1 MKKSQLQDLIKEAIS
16 EILNELTIV
25 TPTTQPGEI
34 GDIAKAE
41 NIPDQVVTQAL
52 QAAKKSN
59 KPVKVAE
66 DELKG
71 KGVVTLEED
80 RGIRYKLT
88 DDYEDK
94 IAELPYANSEK
105 RMKWVNGIIEYLDEI
120 GAADITKIAR
130 EKFGLP
136 QPRIADYA
144 RDMIRLGILEPEQEG
159 VTPQFMRPET
169 GEEDGEEGIEGGIE
183 GDMSDERVDAG
194 FPNARV
200 SDEEEPDESELEKTN
215 IAAGGMS
222 DADYEDFMKYTDLE
236 KRLASVKS
244 DILKASKLVP
254 KKPGLRKT
262 SPIGDI
268 DDTSSNEKELQN
280 LRDLKIRLQAK
291 MDDLLAGSE
300 YLQKRREKMTGKKYE
315 PITTPEEDEEDQMN
329 EWMKGR
335 MQYYA
340 GIKK

>member
-16 EILNELTIV
+16 EILNEETFA
-25 TPTTQPGEI
+25 G
-34 GDIAKAE
+34 IASV
-41 NIPDQVVTQAL
+41 DDM
-52 QAAKKSN
+52 KKS
-59 KPVKVAE
+59 KKYSTLTPDAKIAAE
-66 DELKG
+66 DELKR
-71 KGVVTLEED
+71 KGVVTLEGDNINEMA
-80 RGIRYKLT
+80 RGPISYKLA

-105 RMKWVNGIIEYLDEI
+105 RMKWVNGIIEYVDEV
-120 GAADITKIAR
+120 GAANITTIAQ

-169 GEEDGEEGIEGGIE
+169 GEEDGGEEIEGGIE
-183 GDMSDERVDAG
+183 GDMSDEDVEASFAKAMASG
-194 FPNARV
+194 
-200 SDEEEPDESELEKTN
+200 EEEPDAGEIEKAN

-244 DILKASKLVP
+244 DMLKAKRSRP
-254 KKPGLRKT
+254 
-262 SPIGDI
+262 SIGDI
-268 DDTSSNEKELQN
+268 SDQPSNELQN
-280 LRDLKIRLQAK
+280 LRDLKVRLQAK

-300 YLQKRREKMTGKKYE
+300 YLQKRREKMTGKKYD
-315 PITTPEEDEEDQMN
+315 ITTPEEDKEDQMN

>member
-1 MKKSQLQDLIKEAIS
+1 MSRGPIS
-16 EILNELTIV
+16 
-25 TPTTQPGEI
+25 
-34 GDIAKAE
+34 
-41 NIPDQVVTQAL
+41 
-52 QAAKKSN
+52 
-59 KPVKVAE
+59 
-66 DELKG
+66 
-71 KGVVTLEED
+71 
-80 RGIRYKLT
+80 YKLA

-94 IAELPYANSEK
+94 IAELPYVNSEK
-105 RMKWVNGIIEYLDEI
+105 RMKWVNGIIEYVDEV
-120 GAADITKIAR
+120 GAANITTIAQ

-183 GDMSDERVDAG
+183 GDMSDEEIEASFAKAKSSG
-194 FPNARV
+194 
-200 SDEEEPDESELEKTN
+200 EEEPDAGEIEKAN

-222 DADYEDFMKYTDLE
+222 DADYESFMKYTDLE
-236 KRLASVKS
+236 DRLSRVKS
-244 DILKASKLVP
+244 DILKAKRSRP
-254 KKPGLRKT
+254 
-262 SPIGDI
+262 SIGDI
-268 DDTSSNEKELQN
+268 SDTPSNELQN